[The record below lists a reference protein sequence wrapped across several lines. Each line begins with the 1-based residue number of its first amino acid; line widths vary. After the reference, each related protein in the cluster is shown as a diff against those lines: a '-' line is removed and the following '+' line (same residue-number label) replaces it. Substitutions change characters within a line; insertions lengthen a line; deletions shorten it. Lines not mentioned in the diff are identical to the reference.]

1 MNSFTYL
8 SACTPVPFHE
18 KDSVEWHRERA
29 STLGA
34 SEVGIVLGVSTFRGL
49 LGLVLDKRDALAGT
63 PAQWDSEAMHLGRLA
78 EEFILRHA
86 GELLD
91 LPCVH
96 PGVAVRLPDLPLS
109 ATPDGLVVDDQ
120 GVVVA
125 TIEAKLDRARN
136 DWSEVIENGFGHLS
150 GQDSR
155 LAYWWQV
162 QAQLRVTGAAKG
174 YLAVWTVYAFHLIE
188 IAPDLEAFA
197 VIDEAARRTIAWV
210 NAGGGT
216 LPPATA
222 ADELATLAR
231 TVNPATEGPVEVD
244 GPVAEAIEEYAR
256 LGVEIKGLEER
267 QDAAKRVI
275 LEAHRTAAKLST
287 ASGFKSSFSDA
298 SERVSFDAK
307 AFGEAHPDLVPQ
319 FQKVTKVSASCRVTS
334 PKAKKG

>member
-1 MNSFTYL
+1 MSTITYR
-8 SACTPVPFHE
+8 SNCVPVPAYE
-18 KDSVEWHRERA
+18 KDSVEWHRERSA
-29 STLGA
+29 TLGA

-63 PAQWDSEAMHLGRLA
+63 PAQWDSDAMALGRLA
-78 EEFILRHA
+78 EEFILSHA
-86 GELLD
+86 ETMIGAKIIA
-91 LPCVH
+91 
-96 PGVAVRLPDLPLS
+96 GSAVRDSEVPVS
-109 ATPDGLVVDDQ
+109 ATPDGLVLDAE

-125 TIEAKLDRARN
+125 TVEAKLDRGRN
-136 DWSEVIENGFGHLS
+136 DWTEVSDHGFAHLT
-150 GQDSR
+150 GPDAR
-155 LAYWWQV
+155 LSYWWQV

-188 IAPDLEAFA
+188 IAPDPEAFA

-210 NAGGGT
+210 NAGPGS

-256 LGVEIKGLEER
+256 LGGEIKVLEER

-275 LEAHRTAAKLST
+275 LEAHRTAAKLAT
-287 ASGFKSSFSDA
+287 ANGFKSSFSDA
-298 SERVSFDAK
+298 SERVSFDSK
-307 AFGEAHPDLVPQ
+307 AFGEAHPDLVSK